1 LETGLQNVAQAQTQ
15 DPVRSRRIALV
26 LALVAAAFYVGTFL
40 FWVPQP

>member
-1 LETGLQNVAQAQTQ
+1 VDAPLQNPA
-15 DPVRSRRIALV
+15 RGRRIAIV